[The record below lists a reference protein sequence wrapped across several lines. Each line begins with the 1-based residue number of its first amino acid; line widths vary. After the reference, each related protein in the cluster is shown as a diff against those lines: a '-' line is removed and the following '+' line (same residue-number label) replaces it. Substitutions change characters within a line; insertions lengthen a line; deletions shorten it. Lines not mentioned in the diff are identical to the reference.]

1 MMDQYRGFD
10 QLRTNE
16 LSVIRHGF
24 WRPWFELTDGQFCY
38 GKLSYDGL
46 WKVGAILESAQKTW
60 IIKSKG
66 IFSRVLLIND
76 TDGMQIG
83 TITPEIWS
91 RKTMLS
97 LNDGFEAVYLNKKVF
112 TRTFSLINTQYGDLL
127 NIKQESWKL
136 KTPFKIFLEPD
147 ALKNIPNPP
156 LLALLGIN
164 LVLQNQKKAA
174 ASAGVGG

>member
-1 MMDQYRGFD
+1 MNDYRSFD
-10 QLRTNE
+10 LLRTNE
-16 LSVIRHGF
+16 LSVIRRGF

-60 IIKSKG
+60 IVKSKG
-66 IFSRVLLIND
+66 AFSRVLLIND
-76 TDGMQIG
+76 TDGMLIG
-83 TITPEIWS
+83 MITPEIWS
-91 RKTMLS
+91 RKIILS
-97 LNDGFEAVYLNKKVF
+97 LHDGFEAVYLNKKIL
-112 TRTFSLINTQYGDLL
+112 TRTLSLINTQYGDLM
-127 NIKQESWKL
+127 NIKTEAWKL
-136 KTPFKIFLEPD
+136 KTPFKVFIEP
-147 ALKNIPNPP
+147 AVIKNIPNLC

>member
-1 MMDQYRGFD
+1 MMNDYRSFD

-97 LNDGFEAVYLNKKVF
+97 LDDGFEAVYLNKKVF

-136 KTPFKIFLEPD
+136 KTPFKVFLEPD
-147 ALKNIPNPP
+147 VLKNIPNPS
-156 LLALLGIN
+156 LLTLLGIN